1 MKLILILIWNH
12 FKKFRTKAICINLF
26 FITMNQTNHKSISK
40 SKKLKLVFS
49 MFAFSIGAI
58 ITNPLPAAADYYTPF
73 ESSAGGIYYRDSYGN
88 ICPKYWGVS
97 YC

>member
-1 MKLILILIWNH
+1 
-12 FKKFRTKAICINLF
+12 
-26 FITMNQTNHKSISK
+26 
-40 SKKLKLVFS
+40 
-49 MFAFSIGAI
+49 MFALSIGAI

-88 ICPKYWGVS
+88 ICPKYYGVS

>member
-1 MKLILILIWNH
+1 
-12 FKKFRTKAICINLF
+12 
-26 FITMNQTNHKSISK
+26 MNQTNHKSISK

-73 ESSAGGIYYRDSYGN
+73 ES
-88 ICPKYWGVS
+88 
-97 YC
+97 

>member
-1 MKLILILIWNH
+1 
-12 FKKFRTKAICINLF
+12 
-26 FITMNQTNHKSISK
+26 MNQTNHKSISK

-58 ITNPLPAAADYYTPF
+58 ITNPLPSAADYYTPF